1 MKNCKA
7 CNYKVG
13 SIGSGHCYMFNNEPR
28 TCSQFRARPYATSY
42 QPTIPDDNVKVL
54 GTESHRSW
62 LNTPDETYSTNSS
75 DSTSSSF
82 SSGGGDSGGGGSS
95 GDW

>member
-13 SIGSGHCYMFNNEPR
+13 SIGSGHCYMFKNEPR
-28 TCSQFRARPYATSY
+28 TCGQFRARPYATSY
-42 QPTIPDDNVKVL
+42 QPTIPDNNIKVL
-54 GTESHRSW
+54 DTESHRSW
-62 LNTPDETYSTNSS
+62 MYCTIDSC
-75 DSTSSSF
+75 STSSLDSFSSF

-95 GDW
+95 EDW